1 MRSSTVL
8 RCPRSWAWK
17 LRTERKTLSFVF
29 VLRAMKQTMQDTPA
43 KLLDVIAVL
52 ADKPANGL
60 VSGQVGTIVE
70 VLAPGVFEVEFCNS
84 EGRTLGFAELKR
96 EEFLVLR
103 HEPALAA

>member
-1 MRSSTVL
+1 
-8 RCPRSWAWK
+8 
-17 LRTERKTLSFVF
+17 
-29 VLRAMKQTMQDTPA
+29 MKQTMQSAPA
-43 KLLDVIAVL
+43 KLLDVIALL
-52 ADKPANGL
+52 ADKPDENL

-70 VLAPGVFEVEFCNS
+70 VLAPDVFEVEFCNS